1 MINDDVNGKQDMRTV
16 YKKILCWTLLYKMN
30 KLTSRESITYTEK

>member
-16 YKKILCWTLLYKMN
+16 YKKILGWTLLYKMN